1 MDVGIVFFLKSTTIK
16 AVRVFCRDGF
26 VNYLLQVNRDRQT
39 ETDRETHGLS
49 RGRPNCEAWAKASPR
64 WRSQAYRMAKHTV
77 PHSFSRSRSGPRPGT
92 PRWLGFAQRV
102 KYIKNLA
109 VFHKVK
115 RIYIYFRSAHRALV
129 SQTRRLSLRPT
140 VRLYIVHLCST
151 GGEGIPPLPPSRTS
165 AT

>member
-1 MDVGIVFFLKSTTIK
+1 MIWGGTQT
-16 AVRVFCRDGF
+16 
-26 VNYLLQVNRDRQT
+26 DRQA
-39 ETDRETHGLS
+39 DRETHGLS

-77 PHSFSRSRSGPRPGT
+77 PHSFSLRPKAGH

-115 RIYIYFRSAHRALV
+115 RIYIYFRSAHRAVV

-140 VRLYIVHLCST
+140 VRLYIVHRCST